1 MTDDGREKQ
10 RLPLGINRNIN
21 GYRMTTVIDK
31 HVSISLLRG
40 ICQMPA
46 YVAYERGYWSE
57 LGIDVAMTVEAT
69 AWLIPNRLL
78 SEEQGFAVMPWTR
91 VAAASVQGEPL
102 VLVCGS
108 GCDEAAIVVRRG
120 LRPEDVRKVAVPQQG
135 GIKDLTAAAAFP
147 VLGWKSVE
155 TLRFPSG
162 DAAILCLIGGGA
174 DAAVMV
180 EPYATLVEQ
189 LGLGDVI
196 LRTGEIWSG
205 VPGCS
210 LTTTAQMIDR
220 DPDLVRRMVAG
231 FVRGACEVEDD
242 PETSA
247 KIALPYIGVAAN
259 VIQRALHHNRPDVSA
274 LDNDAAMA
282 RVVNLMVEL
291 GYLSQTPSRQ
301 YKDLTFLREVCSIGQ
316 RESRLTS
323 THGGK

>member
-1 MTDDGREKQ
+1 
-10 RLPLGINRNIN
+10 
-21 GYRMTTVIDK
+21 
-31 HVSISLLRG
+31 
-40 ICQMPA
+40 
-46 YVAYERGYWSE
+46 
-57 LGIDVAMTVEAT
+57 
-69 AWLIPNRLL
+69 
-78 SEEQGFAVMPWTR
+78 
-91 VAAASVQGEPL
+91 
-102 VLVCGS
+102 
-108 GCDEAAIVVRRG
+108 
-120 LRPEDVRKVAVPQQG
+120 
-135 GIKDLTAAAAFP
+135 
-147 VLGWKSVE
+147 
-155 TLRFPSG
+155 
-162 DAAILCLIGGGA
+162 
-174 DAAVMV
+174 MV

-274 LDNDAAMA
+274 LDNDTAMA

-291 GYLSQTPSRQ
+291 GYLSETPSRQ